1 MSRAVFLDRDGV
13 INATLWNSTEEKWDS
28 PYTLEDFQ
36 LLPGTAQAIRS
47 MNELGYLT
55 VVISNQPGVAKGKC
69 SPQFLDALDRKML
82 LDLAQEDA
90 RLDAIYYC
98 LHHPDAQVESLRVAC
113 GCRKPKPDLLLRAA
127 RDFQIDLESSY
138 FIGDQGVDVEAGLAA
153 GCRTVLVQGSAIPL
167 RGSPGPGG
175 PGTNGQNGQRPKPPL
190 SGQARPHLV
199 AESLLMAVSTL
210 FAEEGHPPDPYAR
223 SAGGHSQDRE
233 EKRHADI
240 P

>member
-82 LDLAQEDA
+82 LDLAREDA

-127 RDFQIDLESSY
+127 CLLRAASSVLHVACVEPGPALDQVRLVDLE
-138 FIGDQGVDVEAGLAA
+138 
-153 GCRTVLVQGSAIPL
+153 
-167 RGSPGPGG
+167 
-175 PGTNGQNGQRPKPPL
+175 RP
-190 SGQARPHLV
+190 
-199 AESLLMAVSTL
+199 
-210 FAEEGHPPDPYAR
+210 
-223 SAGGHSQDRE
+223 
-233 EKRHADI
+233 
-240 P
+240 